1 MAVQELVLI
10 GSATTLA
17 GVKATIRQLVKL
29 VDPSLDVLGLELG
42 SKADP
47 RYRADGIGICA

>member
-1 MAVQELVLI
+1 MHELVLI